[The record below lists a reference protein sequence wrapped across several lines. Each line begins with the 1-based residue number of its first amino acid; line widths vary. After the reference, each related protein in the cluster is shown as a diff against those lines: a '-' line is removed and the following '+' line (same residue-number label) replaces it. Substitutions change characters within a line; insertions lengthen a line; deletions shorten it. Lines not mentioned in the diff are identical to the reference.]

1 MSESTEDKIE
11 RVIAET
17 KKAMEE
23 RRYLDRSYVLHSIHA
38 SHRILLNSVQ
48 RTYAQFRDHFY
59 ATTDVQIADYLR
71 TVDGITLYSN
81 ALKEERQMSEN
92 VKAAMTTYGATLDEL
107 IELRKKTEAQ
117 YDALPVYDKEPI
129 VIEDGGVLLPCPACK
144 ARARHDFR
152 YFNRF
157 SGSQPQE
164 VGIEKPSLRTRCLCC
179 GYEVNFRV
187 VLDKAEPDEIP
198 VEAHVRRK
206 RRTKAE
212 IEEEKTAA
220 APQEPSVPV
229 PGDPDFIGPVMEPL
243 YIRNLASVYNEN
255 PI

>member
-107 IELRKKTEAQ
+107 IELRKKTEEQ
-117 YDALPVYDKEPI
+117 YEALPVYAEKPGTEYDSGSGTRHTL
-129 VIEDGGVLLPCPACK
+129 VCPFCK
-144 ARARHDFR
+144 AEAVHDFTS
-152 YFNRF
+152 YSTF
-157 SGSQPQE
+157 SGSQPLH
-164 VGIEKPSLRTRCLCC
+164 VGIKKPSIRTRCHNC
-179 GYEVNFRV
+179 GYERNFKV
-187 VLDKAEPDEIP
+187 VLDEVKPDEIP

-206 RRTKAE
+206 RRSKAE
-212 IEEEKTAA
+212 IEAEKTAA

-229 PGDPDFIGPVMEPL
+229 PGDPDFIGPV
-243 YIRNLASVYNEN
+243 NEN